1 MTLPKIFNEPY
12 APHGGRIGQVMEPG
26 AEVRER
32 DRLDFRGF
40 ITILR
45 RRLRILLTIV
55 ALFLALGILVS
66 MLQQKI
72 YDASAFVLLKS
83 SGEKLEER
91 VTERPEQQGM
101 VGDAD
106 VSTEI
111 QVIGSLDLSQRVVR
125 NLKLVENPAFNP
137 LLVRQTSLFGDTREP
152 VNLATLTPE
161 QRSKVENQVIQNV
174 RRGLGAERL
183 GTAYAVRI
191 GYRSSDPEIAAQ
203 LANAFAEEYVQWQVA
218 QKKEATLEATEFL
231 ASKVAELRQQATAD
245 FGAVQKY
252 RVQNG
257 LLSNAATGLAEQ
269 DISVYNQQSAT
280 ARAEAAADAA
290 RLSTARRQLEGGSN
304 GEDVGEALSSSV
316 VSSLRTQRAQIA
328 TRVADLSARYGAR
341 HPDLIRAREELA
353 EIDRQIQAEI
363 DRVISNLEAKTEVSR
378 GRLASIE
385 SSLGAAKSVLGR
397 NNNALVTLDDLQR
410 RADASKGLYES
421 YLSRYQQVMAGSG
434 TEQPE
439 AKIVASAFPPPAPS
453 SPNIPLNLILAGLC
467 GVLFGVIAAMAAE
480 MQYKG
485 LTTAED
491 VETRVGLPYLGL
503 TPESSTLENHAA
515 SPIETLIEQPD
526 SLLAEAVRAIHSAT
540 HLPSNGRARVIA
552 VSSAVPGEG
561 KTVLSAML
569 GLTAAAS
576 GANVVVIDC
585 DILLRGL
592 SRLASASDGPGL
604 REITS
609 GSATI
614 DDAIRQWDGSSLKFV
629 PITSQPEPGE
639 RLTSNG
645 AIHAVIGQLKERFDL
660 IVLDC
665 PPLLAIT
672 EAREIAALADGVVL
686 AVHWRKTSSDAVRAA
701 ARLLPARLAAY
712 TGVVLSRV
720 DMRKQ
725 RRYANDETTTYAT
738 AYQRYLVAAA

>member
-12 APHGGRIGQVMEPG
+12 AAPGGRMGQVMEPG
-26 AEVRER
+26 SEARER

-40 ITILR
+40 IAILR
-45 RRLRILLTIV
+45 RRMRVLIATI
-55 ALFLALGILVS
+55 ALFLTLGVLISL
-66 MLQQKI
+66 LQQKV
-72 YDASAFVLLKS
+72 YDASTFVLLKS
-83 SGEKLEER
+83 SGGKLEER
-91 VTERPEQQGM
+91 VTERTEQKDM
-101 VGDAD
+101 TGDAD

-125 NLKLVENPAFNP
+125 NLKLVESPEFNP
-137 LLVRQTSLFGDTREP
+137 LLVRKTSFFGNTREP
-152 VNLATLTPE
+152 VNLATLTAE
-161 QRSKVENQVIQNV
+161 QREKLETQVVQNV

-191 GYRSSDPEIAAQ
+191 GYRSSNPQTAAK
-203 LANAFAEEYVQWQVA
+203 LANAFAEEYIRWQVA
-218 QKKEATLEATEFL
+218 QKKEATSEAAEFL
-231 ASKVAELRQQATAD
+231 ASKVGELRQQATAD
-245 FGAVQKY
+245 FGAVQQY

-290 RLSTARRQLEGGSN
+290 RLSTAKRQLQDGSN
-304 GEDVGEALSSSV
+304 GEDVGEALSSPV

-328 TRVADLSARYGAR
+328 TRVADLSERYGSR
-341 HPDLIRAREELA
+341 HPDLLRAREELA

-363 DRVISNLEAKTEVSR
+363 DRVISNLEAKTEVSQ

-385 SSLGAAKSVLGR
+385 ASLGSAKSVLGR
-397 NNNALVTLDDLQR
+397 NNSALVTLDDLQR
-410 RADASKGLYES
+410 RAEASKGLYES

-439 AKIVASAFPPPAPS
+439 AKIVASAFPPSVPS

-467 GVLFGVIAAMAAE
+467 GILFGVIAAMAAE

-485 LTTAED
+485 LTTADD
-491 VETRVGLPYLGL
+491 VETRLGLPFLGL
-503 TPESSTLENHAA
+503 TPESSTLEHHATT
-515 SPIETLIEQPD
+515 PIKTLIEQPD

-540 HLPSNGRARVIA
+540 HLPSNGRARVLA

-576 GANVVVIDC
+576 GAKVVVIDC

-592 SRLASASDGPGL
+592 SRLASAFEGPGL
-604 REITS
+604 REVTA
-609 GSATI
+609 GTTTI
-614 DDAIRQWDGSSLKFV
+614 DEAIRQWHGSSLSYL
-629 PITSQPEPGE
+629 PITSSPEPGE
-639 RLTSNG
+639 RLTMNG

-701 ARLLPARLAAY
+701 ARLLPARLAAF

-725 RRYANDETTTYAT
+725 RRYANDETTAYAS
-738 AYQRYLVAAA
+738 AYERYLVAAA